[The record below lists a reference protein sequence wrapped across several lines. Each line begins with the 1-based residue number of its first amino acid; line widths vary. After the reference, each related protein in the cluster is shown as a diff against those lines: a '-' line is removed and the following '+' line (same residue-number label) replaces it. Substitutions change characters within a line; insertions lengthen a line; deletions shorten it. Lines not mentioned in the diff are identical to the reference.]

1 MKKLKESYKARTEQ
15 RTDLVTKNDTITIN
29 ICGGAHSKRVID
41 GLYPIVATIVGKKV
55 KNDCETSKKTSA
67 VAIHHTVQS
76 VKASTRPDDLLLSSE

>member
-1 MKKLKESYKARTEQ
+1 
-15 RTDLVTKNDTITIN
+15 
-29 ICGGAHSKRVID
+29 VID

-55 KNDCETSKKTSA
+55 KNDCKTSKKISA